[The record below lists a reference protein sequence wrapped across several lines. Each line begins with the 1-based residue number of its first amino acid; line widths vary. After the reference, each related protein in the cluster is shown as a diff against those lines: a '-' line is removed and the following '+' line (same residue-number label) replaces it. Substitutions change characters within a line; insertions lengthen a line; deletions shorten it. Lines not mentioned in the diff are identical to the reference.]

1 MIICHFGNIF
11 GRHTVFIGIP
21 PVSKVASGNPFFLA
35 GDSPMDKA
43 ESEKA
48 GAVSWGPS

>member
-1 MIICHFGNIF
+1 MIMSFWEYIWEAYGIH
-11 GRHTVFIGIP
+11 RIP